1 MDSDSSGNI
10 QETKECED
18 AECNDW
24 TPGEWDAREG
34 RIRQKNYATVRDF
47 LSGGSEFQTSVVRA
61 PIYGDLLAAALHR
74 HVETWWQTV
83 KLMGHSSEE
92 PYCSTV
98 STDYDKHEN
107 VVCKGYLLLKRDDDK
122 VVASINTML
131 GGAFQANLLITGNR
145 KETVEE
151 FAKGVNDLADSKKM
165 YQGKKIE
172 LGGDIR
178 FISPTGKSWDDLA
191 LSPEL
196 KEQIRTNTVDFL
208 ARREELAKYGILP
221 RRGVM
226 LLGEPGT
233 GKTLVLKII
242 MSQSPGVTC
251 ISARTAR
258 LVNSAYIYDLY
269 FVARD
274 LRPSIV
280 FLEDIDLIGE
290 DRRKAKEQALPTL
303 LAQLDGLA
311 EDCAGVVTVAT
322 TNFIEDIDD
331 ALKKRPS
338 RFDRVIELSLPD
350 LEQRRRYVELL
361 SGRIPMD
368 EDIRECLA
376 RKTEGMT
383 PAQIQEAAQSL
394 VIEHKHSPLCA
405 AQGGCTFDRNDV
417 DRVVEM
423 VRHDKK
429 NGHMGFARAVD
440 SVGLPL
446 AGAHVLNA
454 QQRQDR

>member
-1 MDSDSSGNI
+1 MDSDSI
-10 QETKECED
+10 EIEDLEECED
-18 AECNDW
+18 AEDTDW
-24 TPGEWDAREG
+24 TTEVVEG
-34 RIRQKNYATVRDF
+34 RKNYIRNVNQRAVKTF
-47 LSGGSEFQTSVVRA
+47 LSRGRQHQVSLVL
-61 PIYGDLLAAALHR
+61 PPMYGEMLALALQR
-74 HVETWWQTV
+74 HIKGAGWQVT
-83 KLMGHSSEE
+83 KAIGHSSHA
-92 PYCSTV
+92 PCYTTV
-98 STDYDKHEN
+98 SADYDKHED
-107 VVCKGYLLLKRDDDK
+107 VACKGYLMLTRDK
-122 VVASINTML
+122 ERVVASIDVIRIDT
-131 GGAFQANLLITGNR
+131 FPANLVITGNR
-145 KETVEE
+145 KKTVEE
-151 FAKGVNDLADSKKM
+151 FAKGVNDLADSRKM

-172 LGGDIR
+172 LKGGIS
-178 FISPTGKSWDDLA
+178 FVSPTGKSWDDLA

-208 ARREELAKYGILP
+208 ARREELAKYSILP

-226 LLGEPGT
+226 LAGEPGT

-251 ISARTAR
+251 ILASAAR
-258 LVNSAYIYDLY
+258 LVSSQYIYDLY

-290 DRRKAKEQALPTL
+290 DRRKYKGQALPTL

-311 EDCAGVVTVAT
+311 EVCTEVVTVAT

-338 RFDRVIELSLPD
+338 RFDRIIELSLPD

-361 SGRIPMD
+361 SRRIPMD
-368 EDIRECLA
+368 EDVRECLA
-376 RKTEGMT
+376 RKAEGMT

-405 AQGGCTFDRNDV
+405 AQGCCAFGRDDV
-417 DRVVEM
+417 DRVVEI
-423 VRHDKK
+423 VKHD
-429 NGHMGFARAVD
+429 
-440 SVGLPL
+440 
-446 AGAHVLNA
+446 
-454 QQRQDR
+454 